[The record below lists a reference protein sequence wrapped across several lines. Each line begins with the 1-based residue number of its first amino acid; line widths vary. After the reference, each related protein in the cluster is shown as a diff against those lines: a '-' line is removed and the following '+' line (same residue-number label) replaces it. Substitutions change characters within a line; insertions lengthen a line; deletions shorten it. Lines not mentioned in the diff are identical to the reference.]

1 MAERDVIFLVGKEE
15 YGLDVQAVTAIEPM
29 MDIVPVPNAPTC
41 VLGLMNLR
49 GEVIPV
55 YSLRKRFELEE
66 VADKEKNKLIVAHYD
81 GKSIAFKV
89 DEVLEMQDFEDSLIS
104 DTPLI
109 TKSVRTTYVRAVKG
123 VRIDASVSFSL
134 NGKTLSSACETS
146 PIMKVIQEHSAYYSK
161 PHGQKQVFFHLVKY
175 RQV

>member
-15 YGLDVQAVTAIEPM
+15 YGLDVNVVTAIEPM
-29 MDIVPVPNAPTC
+29 MDIVPVPNAPAC

-66 VADKEKNKLIVAHYD
+66 VTEKEKNKLIVANYD

-89 DEVLEMQDFEDSLIS
+89 DEVMEMQDFENSMIS
-104 DTPLI
+104 DTPVI
-109 TKSVRTTYVRAVKG
+109 AKSARTTYVRAVANKQG
-123 VRIDASVSFSL
+123 KLVLLL
-134 NGKTLSSACETS
+134 NPAGMYEGDEEAQMEEVLKKMGSE
-146 PIMKVIQEHSAYYSK
+146 EE
-161 PHGQKQVFFHLVKY
+161 
-175 RQV
+175 

>member
-15 YGLDVQAVTAIEPM
+15 YGLDVNGVTAIEPM
-29 MDIVPVPNAPTC
+29 MDIVPVPNAPAC

-81 GKSIAFKV
+81 GKSIAIKV
-89 DEVLEMQDFEDSLIS
+89 DEVLEMQDFEDSTIS
-104 DTPLI
+104 DTPVI
-109 TKSVRTTYVRAVKG
+109 AKSARTAYVRAVANKQ
-123 VRIDASVSFSL
+123 
-134 NGKTLSSACETS
+134 GK
-146 PIMKVIQEHSAYYSK
+146 
-161 PHGQKQVFFHLVKY
+161 LVLLLEPSGLYEGDEEAQMEEVLKKMNSEEE
-175 RQV
+175 